1 MSMPDHGC
9 QSKRLATAQARCA
22 LLGAT
27 LYSLTSDRGHAGF
40 VVSWRH
46 LTRSFGTLAEVEAW
60 IDGAEGGRG

>member
-9 QSKRLATAQARCA
+9 QSKRLATAAARCA

-27 LYSLTSDRGHAGF
+27 LTSDCGHAGF

-46 LTRSFGTLAEVEAW
+46 LTRSFSTLAEVEAW
-60 IDGAEGGRG
+60 IDGAEGAKL